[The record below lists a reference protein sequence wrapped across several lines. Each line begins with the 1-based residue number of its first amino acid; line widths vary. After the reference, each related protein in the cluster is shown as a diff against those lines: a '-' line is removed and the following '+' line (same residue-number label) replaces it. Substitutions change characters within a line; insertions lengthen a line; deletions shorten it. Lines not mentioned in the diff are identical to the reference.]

1 MKFDQTIQNIA
12 ESLYEL
18 ETEVNQDF
26 QNWKASNP
34 KLAAT
39 GSAYL
44 HFKKGRTDDTYAGG
58 KRGRPSKSGIVGS
71 PVAADVSAPVVEPA
85 ARYRELPATL
95 ATKNK
100 VEEIFNADPGV
111 GLEEVMTRVK
121 ADAENGENLNT
132 DDDVI
137 VSAYN
142 ELAQGRS
149 GETSGA
155 LGEPAIDSEEQ
166 KRLARHAAIRA
177 AMARRGMKTADPE
190 VLASRLGRK
199 KFTSKRK
206 PEGTPGAEEID
217 IPAGDI
223 EDIEGVTGR
232 KGRPTDSED

>member
-1 MKFDQTIQNIA
+1 MKFDKTVQSIA

-26 QNWKASNP
+26 QNWKAANP

-44 HFKKGRTDDTYAGG
+44 HFKKGRTDDSYTGG
-58 KRGRPSKSGIVGS
+58 KRGRPSKAGAEVPA
-71 PVAADVSAPVVEPA
+71 PVAIAPAPA
-85 ARYRELPATL
+85 AEPTARYKELPATL

-100 VEEIFNADPGV
+100 IEEIFNADPGV

-137 VSAYN
+137 ISAYN
-142 ELAQGRS
+142 DLAQSRS

-190 VLASRLGRK
+190 ALANRLGKK
-199 KFTSKRK
+199 KFALKRK
-206 PEGTPGAEEID
+206 PEATPGAEETD
-217 IPAGDI
+217 IPAGDVD
-223 EDIEGVTGR
+223 DIEGVTGKR
-232 KGRPTDSED
+232 GRSTDSED